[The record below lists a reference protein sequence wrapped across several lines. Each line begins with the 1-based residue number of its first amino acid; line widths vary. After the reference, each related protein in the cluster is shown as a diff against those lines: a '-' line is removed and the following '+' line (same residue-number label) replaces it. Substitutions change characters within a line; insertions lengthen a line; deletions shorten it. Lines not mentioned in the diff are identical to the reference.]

1 MENITIIN
9 ISDMP
14 EIIEKAA
21 CWFSSKWGISEAEY
35 LTSMELSAQRRNENQ
50 RSMRN
55 FTSNPTPQ
63 WYVVLDDSERII
75 AGAGIIDNDFH
86 ERKDLTPNLCA
97 LYVEERWRNRGFA
110 RKLLD
115 FARSEMAKNGIERL
129 YLVTD
134 HTDFYEKCGWRFV
147 TMVRG
152 DDGIPER
159 MYEADCTAGE
169 TTISGGRGDSDC
181 NGSVPGSNE
190 FEYEI
195 RRMEEKDLD
204 SVMAIW
210 LETNKQAHRFVAETY
225 WENNFDQVKEI
236 LPQAEVY
243 VAERKSLSGRSDD
256 GALAGFIGMD
266 ENYVEGIFVRKGCQ
280 SHGIGKGLLDY
291 AKGIKPELSLNV
303 YEKNNRA
310 VQFYERDGFE
320 ICEKTVDEA
329 TGQTEYLM
337 RWSKKQI
344 K

>member
-9 ISDMP
+9 ICDRP

-21 CWFSSKWGISEAEY
+21 CWFSSKWGIPEEKY
-35 LTSMELSAQRRNENQ
+35 LTSMKLSVRQRNENKKSIQ
-50 RSMRN
+50 NLALNS
-55 FTSNPTPQ
+55 TPQ
-63 WYVVLDDSERII
+63 WYVILDEDARII

-86 ERKDLTPNLCA
+86 ERKDLAPNLCA
-97 LYVEERWRNRGFA
+97 LYVEERWRNRGIA

-159 MYEADCTAGE
+159 MYEADCTVGE
-169 TTISGGRGDSDC
+169 ITISGERGDNDR
-181 NGSVPGSNE
+181 NRSVPGSNE
-190 FEYEI
+190 LEYEI

-204 SVMAIW
+204 SVMVIW
-210 LETNKQAHRFVAETY
+210 LETNKQAHQFIAETY
-225 WENNFDQVKEI
+225 WENNFEQVKEI

-243 VAERKSLSGRSDD
+243 VAERKGLLEESDD
-256 GALAGFIGMD
+256 SLLAGFIGMD
-266 ENYVEGIFVRKGCQ
+266 ENYVEGIFVRKDCQ

-310 VQFYERDGFE
+310 VQFYEREGFE

-329 TGQTEYLM
+329 TGQAEYLM
-337 RWSKKQI
+337 RWSKK
-344 K
+344 